1 MLEVLKWHCQ
11 NRKMNDTKKKIPYI
25 VDIVYLWKMTTL
37 YDKSQKQKL
46 QFLDGT
52 FLFLFYV
59 E

>member
-11 NRKMNDTKKKIPYI
+11 KSKNEWYKKKKIPYI

-46 QFLDGT
+46 QF
-52 FLFLFYV
+52 
-59 E
+59 

>member
-1 MLEVLKWHCQ
+1 
-11 NRKMNDTKKKIPYI
+11 MNDTKKKIPYI